1 MTKAVLNE
9 EKHSQLCSEAV
20 SLARAILSDDEH
32 YLSNVIKLNSLR
44 FELGENEFDKDFVV
58 FLTISSDTDHIP
70 YGKNRENCSVKWL
83 EKCDKE
89 LCEIKEHYRGEVEK
103 SCKSIIERFGKNA

>member
-1 MTKAVLNE
+1 MSKTVLNE
-9 EKHSQLCSEAV
+9 ERYSQLCSKAV
-20 SLARAILSDDEH
+20 SLARAILSENEH

-70 YGKNRENCSVKWL
+70 YGRNRENCSAKWL

-89 LCEIKEHYRGEVEK
+89 LSEIKEHYRGEVEK